1 MEQNIFDLIIIGG
14 GPAGISAGIY
24 AGRQGV
30 KTLLLT
36 EGFGGQMAKKAVEI
50 ENYPGFPKIS
60 GLDLINR
67 FEEHLRNFK
76 NVEIKMETIKKL
88 DRSGDIFVIKTV
100 SGKYMAK
107 TAIIASGAEPR
118 MLNAT
123 GEKEFI
129 GKGVSYCPICDGP
142 LFRNKEVAIIGGGN
156 AGCEAAIFLF
166 NYVKKLY
173 ILEFLAQLGAEKAN
187 QEAIL
192 KSGKAEIIT
201 NAKLKEIRGD
211 KFVSEIIFEDQTNGK
226 IKTLP
231 VGGVFVEIGYRPAT
245 GFIEKELVD
254 FTDKGE
260 IAVDFD
266 TCATKTA
273 GLFAAGDITG
283 GKCKQIVVAAGEG
296 AKAALAANKFL
307 KKS

>member
-24 AGRQGV
+24 SGRQGL

-60 GLDLINR
+60 GLDLIKK

-76 NVEIKMETIKKL
+76 NIEIKTEAIVKL
-88 DRSGDIFVIKTV
+88 DKSGDIFLIKTV
-100 SGKYMAK
+100 SGDYAAK
-107 TAIIASGAEPR
+107 AVIIASGAEPR
-118 MLNAT
+118 MLNVS

-142 LFRNKEVAIIGGGN
+142 LFRNKEVAVIGGGN
-156 AGCEAAIFLF
+156 AGCESAVFLF

-173 ILEFLAQLGAEKAN
+173 VLEFSAQLGAEKVN

-201 NAKLKEIRGD
+201 NAKLREIRGD
-211 KFVSEIIFEDQTNGK
+211 KFVNEIIYEDLTSGET
-226 IKTLP
+226 KTLP
-231 VGGVFVEIGYRPAT
+231 VNGVFVEIGYKPAT
-245 GFIEKELVD
+245 GFIQNRLAD
-254 FTDKGE
+254 FTEKGE
-260 IAVDFD
+260 IAIDFD

-273 GLFAAGDITG
+273 GLFAAGDVTG

-296 AKAALAANKFL
+296 AKAALAVNKFL
-307 KKS
+307 RKS